1 MCRTKMAVDAAQ
13 PIPSP
18 STRSGSPTTPKGSS
32 SRHPQSLSSATS
44 TQPPK
49 SPVPHSGPSNSSNR
63 ISYNSNSNSGSEYR
77 LDTSVATTSVSSQAS
92 LSSFRSSLP
101 DNPQVYDFADI
112 RAATNNFLA
121 KRYSSTSSSQSW
133 RCTLRGKD
141 VIIFQRRIQKSMEK
155 SELRAKLS
163 VICRSHYRSIIKL
176 LGASISGDHIYLV
189 YDFVAGC
196 NLSLCLRNPKNPS
209 YTVLSTWMSRMQI
222 ATDVAHGLDYI
233 HNTTGLDI
241 KPVHKYV
248 KSSGI
253 IVTEPSFNA
262 KICHFGAAELCSV
275 TESKV
280 VTSGGEIGEELSADS
295 PPERRASKTREFE
308 GVRGYMSPEF
318 QLTGVATQ
326 KSDVYTFGVVLL
338 ELFSGEEP
346 VRYKYDKATG
356 NYRKISVIETATEAV
371 ECGGDVEDDGGV
383 GVERRL
389 RKWVDGRLRDS
400 FPVEVAQKVMRLA
413 LDCVHVEP
421 DDRPDMRRV
430 AGKISKL
437 YLESKFWSDRV
448 KMPTEISVSL
458 APR

>member
-1 MCRTKMAVDAAQ
+1 MIMCKTKMAVNAAQ
-13 PIPSP
+13 PISTPSRRTP
-18 STRSGSPTTPKGSS
+18 RSSTQQQPQSQSSTSS
-32 SRHPQSLSSATS
+32 STTR
-44 TQPPK
+44 QPK
-49 SPVPHSGPSNSSNR
+49 SGPSNSSNR
-63 ISYNSNSNSGSEYR
+63 VSYTSNSGSGSGSEFHI
-77 LDTSVATTSVSSQAS
+77 DTSVATTSVSSQAS
-92 LSSFRSSLP
+92 LSSLRSSLP
-101 DNPQVYDFADI
+101 DNPQVYDFSDI

-133 RCTLRGKD
+133 RCTLYGKD

-163 VICRSHYRSIIKL
+163 VICRSHYKSIIKL
-176 LGASISGDHIYLV
+176 LGASISRDQIYLV
-189 YDFVAGC
+189 YDFVVGS
-196 NLSLCLRNPKNPS
+196 NLSLCLRNPRNPS

-233 HNTTGLDI
+233 HSTTGLEVD
-241 KPVHKYV
+241 PVHKYV

-280 VTSGGEIGEELSADS
+280 VPEQRGSA
-295 PPERRASKTREFE
+295 TRTRDFE
-308 GVRGYMSPEF
+308 GVRGYISPEF

-326 KSDVYTFGVVLL
+326 KSDVYAFGVVLL

-346 VRYKYDKATG
+346 VRFKYDKATG
-356 NYRKISVIETATEAV
+356 NYSKISIIDTAREVV
-371 ECGGDVEDDGGV
+371 ECGGDREEYGGV
-383 GVERRL
+383 GVENRLRNWVDRRL
-389 RKWVDGRLRDS
+389 NDS
-400 FPVEVAQKVMRLA
+400 FPVEVAKKVIRLA
-413 LDCVHVEP
+413 LDCLHVEP

-437 YLESKFWSDRV
+437 YLESEFWTDRV

>member
-1 MCRTKMAVDAAQ
+1 MCKKKMAVNAAQ
-13 PIPSP
+13 PVS
-18 STRSGSPTTPKGSS
+18 TTPKRS
-32 SRHPQSLSSATS
+32 SRPTQSQSSTSS

-49 SPVPHSGPSNSSNR
+49 SPISQPGPSNSSNR
-63 ISYNSNSNSGSEYR
+63 VSYASNSGSEYR

-92 LSSFRSSLP
+92 LSSFRTSLP
-101 DNPQVYDFADI
+101 DNPQVYDFSDI

-133 RCTLRGKD
+133 RCTLHGKD
-141 VIIFQRRIQKSMEK
+141 VIIFQRRIHKSMEK

-163 VICRSHYRSIIKL
+163 VICRSHYKSIIKL

-189 YDFVAGC
+189 YDFVIGS
-196 NLSLCLRNPKNPS
+196 NLSLCLRNPRNPS
-209 YTVLSTWMSRMQI
+209 YTILSTWMSRMQI
-222 ATDVAHGLDYI
+222 AADVAQGLDYI
-233 HNTTGLDI
+233 HNTTGLEI
-241 KPVHKYV
+241 SPVHKYV

-275 TESKV
+275 TQNKA
-280 VTSGGEIGEELSADS
+280 VTNVGEIGEELSA
-295 PPERRASKTREFE
+295 SKPREFE

-318 QLTGVATQ
+318 QLTGVVTQ
-326 KSDVYTFGVVLL
+326 KSDVYAFGVVLL

-346 VRYKYDKATG
+346 VRFKYDKATG
-356 NYRKISVIETATEAV
+356 NYSKISVIETARQV
-371 ECGGDVEDDGGV
+371 VDCGGDDVD
-383 GVERRL
+383 RRL
-389 RKWVDGRLRDS
+389 RNWVDRRLSDS
-400 FPVEVAQKVMRLA
+400 FPVDVAKKVIRLA
-413 LDCVHVEP
+413 LDCLHVEP

-458 APR
+458 AAR

>member
-1 MCRTKMAVDAAQ
+1 MCKTKMAVDAAQ
-13 PIPSP
+13 PISSP
-18 STRSGSPTTPKGSS
+18 ARRSRYSKTTPKIS
-32 SRHPQSLSSATS
+32 S
-44 TQPPK
+44 TQQAQSSTK
-49 SPVPHSGPSNSSNR
+49 SPVSKSGPSNSSNR
-63 ISYNSNSNSGSEYR
+63 VSYTSNSGSGSGSEYH
-77 LDTSVATTSVSSQAS
+77 LDTSVATTSVSSQVS
-92 LSSFRSSLP
+92 LTSFRASLP
-101 DNPQVYDFADI
+101 DNPQVYDFSDI

-133 RCTLRGKD
+133 RCTLHGKD

-155 SELRAKLS
+155 AELRAKLS
-163 VICRSHYRSIIKL
+163 VICRSHYKSIIKL

-189 YDFVAGC
+189 YDFVIGS
-196 NLSLCLRNPKNPS
+196 NLSLCLRNPRNPS
-209 YTVLSTWMSRMQI
+209 YTVLSTWMSRIQI

-233 HNTTGLDI
+233 HNTTGLEID
-241 KPVHKYV
+241 PVHKYV

-262 KICHFGAAELCSV
+262 KICHFGAAELCSGS
-275 TESKV
+275 ESKA
-280 VTSGGEIGEELSADS
+280 VTNGGEIYEEAPAVSTPGRKGSA
-295 PPERRASKTREFE
+295 TRTHEFE
-308 GVRGYMSPEF
+308 GVRGYISPEF

-326 KSDVYTFGVVLL
+326 NSDVYAFGVVLL

-346 VRYKYDKATG
+346 VRFKYDKTTG
-356 NYRKISVIETATEAV
+356 NYSKISLIDSAREVV
-371 ECGGDVEDDGGV
+371 ECGGDREEDGGV

-389 RKWVDGRLRDS
+389 RNWVDRRLSDS
-400 FPVEVAQKVMRLA
+400 FPVEVAQKIIRLA
-413 LDCVHVEP
+413 LDCLHVEP

>member
-1 MCRTKMAVDAAQ
+1 MIMCKTKMAVNAAQ
-13 PIPSP
+13 PISTPSRRTP
-18 STRSGSPTTPKGSS
+18 RSSTQQQPQSQSSTSS
-32 SRHPQSLSSATS
+32 STTR
-44 TQPPK
+44 QPK
-49 SPVPHSGPSNSSNR
+49 SGPSNSSNR
-63 ISYNSNSNSGSEYR
+63 VSYTSNSGSGSGSEFHI
-77 LDTSVATTSVSSQAS
+77 DTSVATTSVSSQAS
-92 LSSFRSSLP
+92 LSSLRSSLP
-101 DNPQVYDFADI
+101 DNPQVYDFSDI

-133 RCTLRGKD
+133 RCTLNGKD

-163 VICRSHYRSIIKL
+163 VICRSHYKSIIKL
-176 LGASISGDHIYLV
+176 LGASISRDQIYLV
-189 YDFVAGC
+189 YDFVVGS
-196 NLSLCLRNPKNPS
+196 NLSLCLRNPRNPS

-233 HNTTGLDI
+233 HSTTGLEVD
-241 KPVHKYV
+241 PVHKYV

-280 VTSGGEIGEELSADS
+280 VPEQRGSA
-295 PPERRASKTREFE
+295 TRTRDFE
-308 GVRGYMSPEF
+308 GVRGYISPEF

-326 KSDVYTFGVVLL
+326 KSDVYAFGVVLL

-346 VRYKYDKATG
+346 VRFKYDKATG
-356 NYRKISVIETATEAV
+356 NYSKISIIDTAREVV
-371 ECGGDVEDDGGV
+371 ECGGDREEYGGV
-383 GVERRL
+383 GVENRLRNWVDRRL
-389 RKWVDGRLRDS
+389 NDS
-400 FPVEVAQKVMRLA
+400 FPVEVAKKVIRLA
-413 LDCVHVEP
+413 LDCLHVEP

-437 YLESKFWSDRV
+437 YLESEFWTDRV